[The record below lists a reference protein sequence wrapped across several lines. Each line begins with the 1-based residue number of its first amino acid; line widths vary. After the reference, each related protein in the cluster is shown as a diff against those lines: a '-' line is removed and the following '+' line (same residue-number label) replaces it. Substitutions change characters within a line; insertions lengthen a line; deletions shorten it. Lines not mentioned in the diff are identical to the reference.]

1 VNKDIHIYLF
11 PNYRLILVLFS
22 ILFTYTGNKMANIGS
37 MVLQMLKNEISEV
50 DYTRYIK
57 QIHYNEE
64 ESKSNHVV
72 YNAPNPLI
80 ANWVRTKYSD
90 KISHLFEIKTG
101 VKPTVIIS
109 IKTNSTPSSS
119 QTAPIVPVNSD
130 KIPQTLLNPSYT
142 FDNFVVGGSNNFAYV
157 AAKNVSE
164 KPGIVYNP
172 LFIYGGVGLG
182 KTHLMQAVGNVMLA
196 QGKTVIYTSVE
207 QFLNDF
213 MRHLTNKTMDRF
225 KDKYRKCD
233 VLLIDDIQFL
243 SNKNQIQEE
252 FFHTFDALRNENKQ
266 IIITSDKH
274 PKKIAGLE
282 ERLKSR
288 FEWGLVADI
297 QPPELETKIEIIK
310 KKCEINRV
318 KLDKEVINYIATIIE
333 NNTREIEG
341 ILSKLNAYS
350 QLMGVDINIEFTRNV
365 LKEQM
370 AEKRLNITIDTIV
383 EIVSKELNVKSTEIR
398 SKSRN
403 SGIVYARRIAIYL
416 SRNLTPNSMPQLAH
430 YFGMKDHTAV
440 SHTMK
445 KIQEIMKNDEDFKI
459 KVEEL
464 SNKISSLTSE

>member
-1 VNKDIHIYLF
+1 M
-11 PNYRLILVLFS
+11 
-22 ILFTYTGNKMANIGS
+22 TNIGS

-57 QIHYNEE
+57 QLHFNEE
-64 ESKSNHVV
+64 ESKSNLAV
-72 YNAPNPLI
+72 YTAPNQLI
-80 ANWVRTKYSD
+80 ANWIQTKYAD

-101 VKPTVIIS
+101 VKPIVTIS
-109 IKTNSTPSSS
+109 VKS
-119 QTAPIVPVNSD
+119 QTTVTPTQSAAIIPIHSD
-130 KIPQTLLNPSYT
+130 KAPLALLNPSYT
-142 FDNFVVGGSNNFAYV
+142 FQNFVVGGSNNFAYV
-157 AAKNVSE
+157 AAKSVSE

-182 KTHLMQAVGNVMLA
+182 KTHLMQAVGNVMQA

-213 MRHLTNKTMDRF
+213 SRHLSNRTMDRF

-233 VLLIDDIQFL
+233 LLLIDDIQFL
-243 SNKNQIQEE
+243 SGKNQIQEE
-252 FFHTFDALRNENKQ
+252 FFHTFEALRNENKQ

-318 KLDKEVINYIATIIE
+318 KLDKEVINYVATIIE

-350 QLMGVDINIEFTRNV
+350 QLMGVDVNIEFARNV

-370 AEKRLNITIDTIV
+370 AEKRGNITTDLIM
-383 EIVSKELNVKSTEIR
+383 EIVSKELNVKASEIR

-403 SGIVYARRIAIYL
+403 SNIVYARRIAIYL

-445 KIQEIMKNDEDFKI
+445 KINELMKNDEDFKI
-459 KVEEL
+459 KIDEL
-464 SNKISSLTSE
+464 ANKISTMTSE

>member
-1 VNKDIHIYLF
+1 
-11 PNYRLILVLFS
+11 
-22 ILFTYTGNKMANIGS
+22 MANIGS

-72 YNAPNPLI
+72 FNAPNPLI
-80 ANWVRTKYSD
+80 ANWIRTKYAD

-101 VKPTVIIS
+101 VKPSIIIS
-109 IKTNSTPSSS
+109 VKTVSNTPSSS
-119 QTAPIVPVNSD
+119 QTTSIVPVHSD
-130 KIPQTLLNPSYT
+130 KMPQTLLNPSYT

-157 AAKNVSE
+157 AAKSVSE

-213 MRHLTNKTMDRF
+213 SRHLSNRTMDRF

-233 VLLIDDIQFL
+233 LLLIDDIQFL
-243 SNKNQIQEE
+243 SGKNQIQEE
-252 FFHTFDALRNENKQ
+252 FFHTFEALRNENKQ

-274 PKKIAGLE
+274 PKKIGGLE

-318 KLDKEVINYIATIIE
+318 KLDKEVINYVATIIE

-383 EIVSKELNVKSTEIR
+383 EIVSKELNVKS
-398 SKSRN
+398 SRN
-403 SGIVYARRIAIYL
+403 S
-416 SRNLTPNSMPQLAH
+416 
-430 YFGMKDHTAV
+430 F
-440 SHTMK
+440 K
-445 KIQEIMKNDEDFKI
+445 KP
-459 KVEEL
+459 
-464 SNKISSLTSE
+464 

>member
-1 VNKDIHIYLF
+1 MV
-11 PNYRLILVLFS
+11 
-22 ILFTYTGNKMANIGS
+22 GEKMNNIGS
-37 MVLQMLKNEISEV
+37 VVIQMLKNEINEI

-57 QIHYNEE
+57 QLSFNEE
-64 ESKSNHVV
+64 ESKSNLAVF
-72 YNAPNPLI
+72 NAPNLLI
-80 ANWVRTKYSD
+80 ANWIRTKYAD

-101 VKPTVIIS
+101 VKPSVS
-109 IKTNSTPSSS
+109 ILAKS
-119 QTAPIVPVNSD
+119 QNAVSPQHSIPTIQIHSD
-130 KIPQTLLNPSYT
+130 KTPVALLNPSYT
-142 FDNFVVGGSNNFAYV
+142 FENFVVGGSNNFAYV
-157 AAKNVSE
+157 AAKSVSE

-182 KTHLMQAVGNVMLA
+182 KTHLMQAVGNVMLS

-213 MRHLTNKTMDRF
+213 SRHLSNRTMDRF

-233 VLLIDDIQFL
+233 LLLIDDIQFL

-252 FFHTFDALRNENKQ
+252 FFHTFEALRNENKQ

-318 KLDKEVINYIATIIE
+318 KLDKEVINYVATIIE

-350 QLMGVDINIEFTRNV
+350 QLMGVDVNIEFARNV

-370 AEKRLNITIDTIV
+370 AEKRNNITTDLIM
-383 EIVSKELNVKSTEIR
+383 EIVSKELNVKESEIR

-403 SGIVYARRIAIYL
+403 SNIVYARRIAIYL
-416 SRNLTPNSMPQLAH
+416 SRNLTPNSMPQLAQ

-445 KIQEIMKNDEDFKI
+445 KINELIKNDEDFKVKI
-459 KVEEL
+459 DEL
-464 SNKISSLTSE
+464 SNKISTMTSE

>member
-1 VNKDIHIYLF
+1 MNSIGKQ
-11 PNYRLILVLFS
+11 VL
-22 ILFTYTGNKMANIGS
+22 NA
-37 MVLQMLKNEISEV
+37 LKNEISEL

-57 QIHYNEE
+57 QLQFNEE
-64 ESKSNHVV
+64 ESKSNLAIFS
-72 YNAPNPLI
+72 APNALI
-80 ANWVRTKYSD
+80 ANWIRTKFAD
-90 KISHLFEIKTG
+90 KIAHLFEVNTNI
-101 VKPTVIIS
+101 KPTVLINVLSSAI
-109 IKTNSTPSSS
+109 TPSV
-119 QTAPIVPVNSD
+119 TN
-130 KIPQTLLNPSYT
+130 IPAIPAERAITSLLNPSYT
-142 FDNFVVGGSNNFAYV
+142 FQNFVVGGSNNFAYI

-164 KPGIVYNP
+164 KPGVVYNP

-182 KTHLMQAVGNVMLA
+182 KTHLMQAVGNVMLS

-213 MRHLTNKTMDRF
+213 SRHLSNRTMDRF

-233 VLLIDDIQFL
+233 LLLIDDIQFL
-243 SNKNQIQEE
+243 SGKNQIQEE
-252 FFHTFDALRNENKQ
+252 FFHTFEALRNENKQ
-266 IIITSDKH
+266 IIITSDKK
-274 PKKIAGLE
+274 PKQIGGLE

-318 KLDKEVINYIATIIE
+318 KLDREVINYVATIIE

-350 QLMGVDINIEFTRNV
+350 QLMGVDITIEFARNV

-370 AEKRLNITIDTIV
+370 AEKRSNITIDLIMDTV
-383 EIVSKELNVKSTEIR
+383 AKELNVKTSEIR

-403 SGIVYARRIAIYL
+403 SNIVYARRIAIYL
-416 SRNLTPNSMPQLAH
+416 SRSLTPNSMPQLAQ

-445 KIQEIMKNDEDFKI
+445 KIQELMKNDEDFKI

-464 SNKISSLTSE
+464 SNKVSMDTSE

>member
-1 VNKDIHIYLF
+1 
-11 PNYRLILVLFS
+11 
-22 ILFTYTGNKMANIGS
+22 
-37 MVLQMLKNEISEV
+37 MVIQMLKNEINEI

-57 QIHYNEE
+57 QLSFNEE
-64 ESKSNHVV
+64 ESKSNLVV
-72 YNAPNPLI
+72 YNAPNLLI
-80 ANWVRTKYSD
+80 ANWIQTKYAD

-101 VKPTVIIS
+101 VKPTVS
-109 IKTNSTPSSS
+109 IRIKS
-119 QTAPIVPVNSD
+119 QTTVASQNSSPAIQTHSD
-130 KIPQTLLNPSYT
+130 KTPVALLNPSYT
-142 FDNFVVGGSNNFAYV
+142 FENFVVGGSNNFAYV
-157 AAKNVSE
+157 AAKSVSE

-182 KTHLMQAVGNVMLA
+182 KTHLMQAVGNVMLT

-213 MRHLTNKTMDRF
+213 SRHLSNRTMDRF

-233 VLLIDDIQFL
+233 LLLIDDIQFL

-252 FFHTFDALRNENKQ
+252 FFHTFEALRNENKQ

-318 KLDKEVINYIATIIE
+318 KLDKEVINYVATIIE

-350 QLMGVDINIEFTRNV
+350 QLMGVDVNIEFARNV

-370 AEKRLNITIDTIV
+370 AEKRNNITTDLIM
-383 EIVSKELNVKSTEIR
+383 EIVSKELNVKTSEIR

-403 SGIVYARRIAIYL
+403 SNIVYARRIAIYL
-416 SRNLTPNSMPQLAH
+416 SRNLTPNSMPQLAQ

-445 KIQEIMKNDEDFKI
+445 KINELIKNDEDFKVKI
-459 KVEEL
+459 DEL
-464 SNKISSLTSE
+464 SNKISTMTSE

>member
-1 VNKDIHIYLF
+1 MNTVGQQ
-11 PNYRLILVLFS
+11 VLE
-22 ILFTYTGNKMANIGS
+22 
-37 MVLQMLKNEISEV
+37 MLKHEISEIE
-50 DYTRYIK
+50 YKRYIK
-57 QIHYNEE
+57 QLVFDEE
-64 ESKSNHVV
+64 HSKVDAAI
-72 YNAPNPLI
+72 YKAPNLLV
-80 ANWVRTKYSD
+80 ANWIKTKYAD
-90 KISHLFEIKTG
+90 KISHLFEIKNG
-101 VKPTVIIS
+101 VKPTVTIQVGS
-109 IKTNSTPSSS
+109 IEQSITPTVQQNVHPAEKTTLS
-119 QTAPIVPVNSD
+119 
-130 KIPQTLLNPSYT
+130 LLNPSHT
-142 FDNFVVGGSNNFAYV
+142 FQNFVKGGSNEFAYV
-157 AAKNVSE
+157 AAKKISE
-164 KPGIVYNP
+164 KPGTVYNP

-182 KTHLMQAVGNVMLA
+182 KTHLMQAVGNVMQN
-196 QGKTVIYTSVE
+196 QGKTVIYISME

-213 MRHLTNKTMDRF
+213 IRHLRNNTMERF

-233 VLLIDDIQFL
+233 LLLIDDIQFL

-252 FFHTFDALRNENKQ
+252 FFHTFEALKNENKQ
-266 IIITSDKH
+266 IIITSDKP

-288 FEWGLVADI
+288 FESGLVADI

-318 KLDKEVINYIATIIE
+318 KLDRDVVNYIATIIE

-350 QLMGVDINIEFTRNV
+350 QLMGVDINIEFAKNV

-370 AEKRLNITIDTIV
+370 VEKRSNITIDLIMD
-383 EIVSKELNVKSTEIR
+383 IVSKELNVKPSEIR

-403 SGIVYARRIAIYL
+403 SNIVYARRVAIYL
-416 SRNLTPNSMPQLAH
+416 SRSLTPNSMPQLAQ

-445 KIQEIMKNDEDFKI
+445 KIQELMKNDEDFKI

-464 SNKISSLTSE
+464 SNKVSMVTSQ

>member
-1 VNKDIHIYLF
+1 MN
-11 PNYRLILVLFS
+11 
-22 ILFTYTGNKMANIGS
+22 NIGS
-37 MVLQMLKNEISEV
+37 MVIQMLKNEINEI

-57 QIHYNEE
+57 QLSFNEH
-64 ESKSNHVV
+64 ESKSNLAVF
-72 YNAPNPLI
+72 NAPNLLI
-80 ANWVRTKYSD
+80 ANWIRTKYAD

-101 VKPTVIIS
+101 VKPAIS
-109 IKTNSTPSSS
+109 ILVKSQSTTITQQSTPTI
-119 QTAPIVPVNSD
+119 QTHNDKTPVA
-130 KIPQTLLNPSYT
+130 LLNPSYT
-142 FDNFVVGGSNNFAYV
+142 FENFVVGGSNNFAYV
-157 AAKNVSE
+157 AAKSVSE

-182 KTHLMQAVGNVMLA
+182 KTHLMQAVGNIMLA

-213 MRHLTNKTMDRF
+213 SRHLSNRTMDRF

-233 VLLIDDIQFL
+233 LLLIDDIQFL

-252 FFHTFDALRNENKQ
+252 FFHTFEALRNENKQ

-318 KLDKEVINYIATIIE
+318 KLDKEVINYVATIIE

-350 QLMGVDINIEFTRNV
+350 QLMGVDVNIEFARNV

-370 AEKRLNITIDTIV
+370 AEKRNNITTDLIM
-383 EIVSKELNVKSTEIR
+383 EIVSKELNVKESEIR

-403 SGIVYARRIAIYL
+403 SNIVYARRVAIYL
-416 SRNLTPNSMPQLAH
+416 SRNLTPNSMPQLAQ

-445 KIQEIMKNDEDFKI
+445 KINELIKNDEDFKVKI
-459 KVEEL
+459 DEL
-464 SNKISSLTSE
+464 SNKISTMTSE

>member
-1 VNKDIHIYLF
+1 MN
-11 PNYRLILVLFS
+11 
-22 ILFTYTGNKMANIGS
+22 NIGS
-37 MVLQMLKNEISEV
+37 MVIQMLKNEINEI

-57 QIHYNEE
+57 QLTFNEE
-64 ESKSNHVV
+64 ESKSNLAI

-80 ANWVRTKYSD
+80 ANWIQTKYAD

-101 VKPTVIIS
+101 VKPTVS
-109 IKTNSTPSSS
+109 ILVRSINTPSAQHSTPAI
-119 QTAPIVPVNSD
+119 QTHSD
-130 KIPQTLLNPSYT
+130 KTPVALLNPSYT
-142 FDNFVVGGSNNFAYV
+142 FQNFVVGGSNNFAYV
-157 AAKNVSE
+157 AAKSVSE

-213 MRHLTNKTMDRF
+213 SRHLSNRTMDRF

-233 VLLIDDIQFL
+233 LLLIDDIQFL

-252 FFHTFDALRNENKQ
+252 FFHTFEALRNENKQ

-318 KLDKEVINYIATIIE
+318 KLDKEVINYVATIIE

-350 QLMGVDINIEFTRNV
+350 QLMGVDVNIEFARNV

-370 AEKRLNITIDTIV
+370 AEKRNNITTDLIM
-383 EIVSKELNVKSTEIR
+383 EIVSKELNVKTSEIR

-403 SGIVYARRIAIYL
+403 SNIVYARRIAIYL
-416 SRNLTPNSMPQLAH
+416 SRNLTPNSMPQLAQ

-445 KIQEIMKNDEDFKI
+445 KINELMKNDEDFKI
-459 KVEEL
+459 KIDEL
-464 SNKISSLTSE
+464 SNKISTMTAE